1 MAYIKG
7 KIIQEIYS
15 NPGNG
20 YVVGLFRVSD
30 GDLDEYKNK
39 VITFTGIID
48 DIKYKTN
55 YKLEGKMVHHNKYG
69 SQFQVDGYEI
79 LLPSSSEELIEF
91 FSSSLF
97 PIGEKMAMRIVEK
110 LGDDAISKII
120 GDENALMDIP
130 RLGVD
135 KARVIREKVLDY
147 QGTSEIVLELK
158 RRGFD
163 TKDAIYLMKK
173 YQDKIIDIINENIYK
188 LIEDDDMS
196 FNDIDKIAMGQGYMI
211 NDERRL
217 LALTINLMNLI
228 SFNRGDTYLY
238 FDEIYNEIIKN
249 TEELSSEEFQYILL
263 KLKKLDKIVIKGDR
277 YYLKELYD
285 AEVYITDRLY
295 RMNEEERRKLPKLDK
310 KINQLELVNGITYDL
325 SQREAIYKALNNN
338 LTIITGGPGT
348 GKTTIVRC
356 IVKLLIDINGLK
368 VDKLALLAPTGR
380 ASRKLMDTTGI
391 PAYTIHKYLGW
402 DKEKNEFSVNEYN
415 PNKEEYIIVDEAS
428 MIDTILMSSLLKGI
442 NKRAKIILVGDYYQL
457 PSVSQ
462 GQVLKDMIDSD
473 LLDVV
478 RLNCLYRQS
487 EDSYITTLAGEVKDR
502 EIGEDFLFKYDDY
515 NFIPCDNEYI
525 IPSVVDVVKKAMER
539 GYDDKN
545 MQVLA
550 PMYKGAQGIDNLNKV
565 LQELINPRSSNKN
578 EIISGDVIYREGDKI
593 LQLVNDSDNGVSNG
607 DIGYIEYIDTLGR
620 EEGKKNE
627 ITINYFGNRV
637 KYTPKDFKNIMHGYA
652 ISVHKAQGGEFKM
665 VIMPMSSTY
674 KRMLYNKLI
683 YTAITRA
690 KEKLIIIGDTKAFI
704 YGVKNDNVENRKT
717 SIKEMLENKYNNS

>member
-120 GDENALMDIP
+120 SDENALMDIP

-135 KARVIREKVLDY
+135 KARVIRERVLNY

-285 AEVYITDRLY
+285 A
-295 RMNEEERRKLPKLDK
+295 
-310 KINQLELVNGITYDL
+310 
-325 SQREAIYKALNNN
+325 
-338 LTIITGGPGT
+338 
-348 GKTTIVRC
+348 
-356 IVKLLIDINGLK
+356 
-368 VDKLALLAPTGR
+368 
-380 ASRKLMDTTGI
+380 
-391 PAYTIHKYLGW
+391 
-402 DKEKNEFSVNEYN
+402 
-415 PNKEEYIIVDEAS
+415 
-428 MIDTILMSSLLKGI
+428 
-442 NKRAKIILVGDYYQL
+442 
-457 PSVSQ
+457 
-462 GQVLKDMIDSD
+462 
-473 LLDVV
+473 
-478 RLNCLYRQS
+478 
-487 EDSYITTLAGEVKDR
+487 
-502 EIGEDFLFKYDDY
+502 
-515 NFIPCDNEYI
+515 
-525 IPSVVDVVKKAMER
+525 
-539 GYDDKN
+539 
-545 MQVLA
+545 
-550 PMYKGAQGIDNLNKV
+550 
-565 LQELINPRSSNKN
+565 
-578 EIISGDVIYREGDKI
+578 
-593 LQLVNDSDNGVSNG
+593 
-607 DIGYIEYIDTLGR
+607 
-620 EEGKKNE
+620 
-627 ITINYFGNRV
+627 
-637 KYTPKDFKNIMHGYA
+637 
-652 ISVHKAQGGEFKM
+652 
-665 VIMPMSSTY
+665 
-674 KRMLYNKLI
+674 
-683 YTAITRA
+683 
-690 KEKLIIIGDTKAFI
+690 
-704 YGVKNDNVENRKT
+704 
-717 SIKEMLENKYNNS
+717 